1 LGNTVDANLQRRSL
15 ADESDVCPTALVVV
29 AHRLFAEALT
39 WPLEDLG
46 MRVVIAANELHAV
59 EVARRHRPSLV
70 LMDIGRSRVNGL
82 EALGGMMRLLPEA
95 KIVALTEVND
105 QRFAKEA
112 LRRGF
117 HGCVAKDTPLELF
130 TASIKA
136 VMSGEPVAPH
146 LFGRTSRGV
155 QPSGRRVGSSLA
167 PPLTAR
173 EHDVLRL
180 LVEGGSSAVIAGR
193 LSISAHTVRS
203 HIRSILPKLEV
214 HSRLEAAALVVRQGL
229 AGGPATS
236 RSPFA

>member
-1 LGNTVDANLQRRSL
+1 MVEATLEQRSP
-15 ADESDVCPTALVVV
+15 ADHSEECPTALAMV
-29 AHRLFAEALT
+29 AHRLFAEAIT
-39 WPLEDLG
+39 RPLEGLG
-46 MRVVIAANELHAV
+46 MRVVIASNQLHAM

-70 LMDIGRSRVNGL
+70 LMDIGRSGVNGL
-82 EALGGMMRLLPEA
+82 EALADMMRLQPDA

-105 QRFAKEA
+105 QRFVKETF
-112 LRRGF
+112 RRGF
-117 HGCVAKDTPLELF
+117 HGCISKDTPMELF
-130 TASIKA
+130 TESIRA

-146 LFGRTSRGV
+146 VVGRTGIGV
-155 QPSGRRVGSSLA
+155 QSGGRRVGSSLA

-173 EHDVLRL
+173 EQDVLRL

-214 HSRLEAAALVVRQGL
+214 HSRLEAAALVVRHGL
-229 AGGPATS
+229 ARGPATS